1 MDNSLFQTPEW
12 EKFKVATGYQG
23 SFRVDD
29 VLVLKKNLPLGRS
42 MLYSPMLSQTQ
53 KSKVKSQNFNLKL
66 KSIAQQ
72 CNAIFYRA
80 EFDIPLIDNAI
91 EQLSDLQQLGFY
103 KAFEEMQPE
112 HTIVLDISQ
121 SEEEILAQM
130 KQKGRYNIKIAER
143 SGVTISSSESR
154 GVELGRFYELYKT
167 MATRQRIS
175 YRNKAYFEA
184 LLEILGERQ
193 YARCYNA
200 TVSDSGGEQTLAA
213 AIIGF
218 CNHRATYLFGGS
230 SNERR
235 NLMAPYLLH
244 WQIIREAKAAG
255 FSEYDLF
262 GTAPNDNP
270 NHPWAGVTRFK
281 KQFGGNEIHLA
292 GSWDLVFRP
301 MEYQFFKMAEKIRR

>member
-1 MDNSLFQTPEW
+1 
-12 EKFKVATGYQG
+12 
-23 SFRVDD
+23 
-29 VLVLKKNLPLGRS
+29 
-42 MLYSPMLSQTQ
+42 MLYSPLLSESQLSDL
-53 KSKVKSQNFNLKL
+53 KSRSYISKI
-66 KSIAQQ
+66 KSIAQESQ
-72 CNAIFYRA
+72 AIFYRVEFDSPLDHVAA
-80 EFDIPLIDNAI
+80 EFEVTNSHFSLHD
-91 EQLSDLQQLGFY
+91 SCFK

-112 HTIVLDISQ
+112 HTIILDISQ
-121 SEEEILAQM
+121 SEADILAQM

-143 SGVTISSSESR
+143 AGITISSSESR
-154 GVELGRFYELYKT
+154 GAELDQFYELYKT
-167 MATRQRIS
+167 MAVRQKIS

-200 TVSDSGGEQTLAA
+200 TIADSGGEQILAA

-218 CNHRATYLFGGS
+218 CDHRATYLFGGS

-244 WQIIREAKAAG
+244 WQIIREAKARG
-255 FSEYDLF
+255 FSEYDFF
-262 GTAPNDNP
+262 GIAPCDNP

-281 KQFGGNEIHLA
+281 KQFGGQEVHLA

-301 MEYQFFKMAEKIRR
+301 AEYQLFKIAEKIRR